1 MYGENPCPNA
11 QDPPDPATP
20 EPPDAAPAHKPP
32 DAVPAAP
39 EHPVV
44 PLAPERPVV
53 PPAPERSVVPQAPER
68 SVVTPAPEPLF
79 LPGLGAL
86 VVDTGRGDRVGE
98 FRGVA
103 GPYWSLRPVGGG
115 TEWEAEPQRVRPALL
130 MEQLR
135 ARTARLNAR
144 SRGEVL

>member
-1 MYGENPCPNA
+1 MYGENASPNA
-11 QDPPDPATP
+11 EQPPEQPLREQPTGPADPAGL
-20 EPPDAAPAHKPP
+20 AL
-32 DAVPAAP
+32 PAAP
-39 EHPVV
+39 G
-44 PLAPERPVV
+44 V
-53 PPAPERSVVPQAPER
+53 PPAQVVPAR
-68 SVVTPAPEPLF
+68 
-79 LPGLGAL
+79 GAL
-86 VVDTGRGDRVGE
+86 LVDTSRGDRVGE

-115 TEWEAEPQRVRPALL
+115 REWEVEPRFVRPALL

>member
-11 QDPPDPATP
+11 QGPPDPATP
-20 EPPDAAPAHKPP
+20 EPPDAAPARKPS
-32 DAVPAAP
+32 DTVSAAP
-39 EHPVV
+39 EHPVG
-44 PLAPERPVV
+44 PPAPERPVV
-53 PPAPERSVVPQAPER
+53 PPAPERSVVP
-68 SVVTPAPEPLF
+68 PAPEPLF

>member
-1 MYGENPCPNA
+1 M
-11 QDPPDPATP
+11 PAR
-20 EPPDAAPAHKPP
+20 KPR
-32 DAVPAAP
+32 DVVPA
-39 EHPVV
+39 
-44 PLAPERPVV
+44 
-53 PPAPERSVVPQAPER
+53 
-68 SVVTPAPEPLF
+68 APEPLF

-86 VVDTGRGDRVGE
+86 VVDTGLGDRVGE

>member
-1 MYGENPCPNA
+1 MSP
-11 QDPPDPATP
+11 
-20 EPPDAAPAHKPP
+20 
-32 DAVPAAP
+32 
-39 EHPVV
+39 
-44 PLAPERPVV
+44 RPRN
-53 PPAPERSVVPQAPER
+53 RSSSRAWAR
-68 SVVTPAPEPLF
+68 WWWTPA
-79 LPGLGAL
+79 GA
-86 VVDTGRGDRVGE
+86 TGWGE

>member
-11 QDPPDPATP
+11 QDPPDSATP
-20 EPPDAAPAHKPP
+20 EPADAGPAHKPP
-32 DAVPAAP
+32 DAEPTAP

-44 PLAPERPVV
+44 PLALERPVV
-53 PPAPERSVVPQAPER
+53 PPAPERSVV
-68 SVVTPAPEPLF
+68 TPAPERLF

>member
-1 MYGENPCPNA
+1 M
-11 QDPPDPATP
+11 
-20 EPPDAAPAHKPP
+20 
-32 DAVPAAP
+32 
-39 EHPVV
+39 
-44 PLAPERPVV
+44 
-53 PPAPERSVVPQAPER
+53 VPQAPER
-68 SVVTPAPEPLF
+68 SVVTPAPERLF